1 LFRNLDK
8 NPFNTPPKQRIIA
21 DVNMRK
27 AVIVTIL
34 ILTIL
39 LTMVAGTQFVKAYP
53 QYERDAESLI
63 KISISSPENNELYN
77 TRNVK
82 LDFNITVGE
91 TTDHSLISN
100 ISYETDWQKENK
112 TIFSFDGYF
121 LRELMAQLSYPRTFF
136 TEPTSKLF
144 RSLELTDIP
153 EGNHSIIIYTTVWHY
168 SSIEKIKDVFEYYF
182 QYRDLT
188 MANRS
193 TTVFFAVD
201 TIAPKITVFSPKNM
215 TYDSSIIS
223 TDFKVE
229 ELFSKCSYR
238 LDGQDNVTTT
248 GNMTLTGLLNG
259 EHNITIYATD
269 TAGNTG
275 SSETIYFTI
284 AMPESFPTVVVVVV
298 SVVTLALAVAGLLV
312 YHKKRRR

>member
-1 LFRNLDK
+1 
-8 NPFNTPPKQRIIA
+8 
-21 DVNMRK
+21 MRK

-34 ILTIL
+34 ISTIL
-39 LTMVAGTQFVKAYP
+39 LTIIAGTQFVKAYP
-53 QYERDAESLI
+53 PYERDAESLI

-77 TRNVK
+77 TRTVK
-82 LDFNITVGE
+82 LDFNITLGE

-121 LRELMAQLSYPRTFF
+121 LRELMAQLVYPRTFV
-136 TEPTSKLF
+136 EPTSKLF

-168 SSIEKIKDVFEYYF
+168 SSIEKLEGTFEYYL

-188 MANRS
+188 MANNS
-193 TTVFFAVD
+193 ATVFFAVD

-215 TYDSSIIS
+215 TYDSNIIS
-223 TDFKVE
+223 TDFKIE
-229 ELFSKCSYR
+229 ELFSKCAYM
-238 LDGQDNVTTT
+238 LDGQDNVTIT
-248 GNMTLTGLLNG
+248 GNMTLAGLVNG
-259 EHNITIYATD
+259 EHNITFYATD

-275 SSETIYFTI
+275 SSETVYFTI
-284 AMPESFPTVVVVVV
+284 AMPEPFPTAFVVVVFVAAAV
-298 SVVTLALAVAGLLV
+298 LAVAGLLV
-312 YHKKRRR
+312 YHKKTQKRKIG

>member
-1 LFRNLDK
+1 
-8 NPFNTPPKQRIIA
+8 
-21 DVNMRK
+21 
-27 AVIVTIL
+27 
-34 ILTIL
+34 
-39 LTMVAGTQFVKAYP
+39 
-53 QYERDAESLI
+53 
-63 KISISSPENNELYN
+63 
-77 TRNVK
+77 
-82 LDFNITVGE
+82 
-91 TTDHSLISN
+91 
-100 ISYETDWQKENK
+100 
-112 TIFSFDGYF
+112 
-121 LRELMAQLSYPRTFF
+121 MAQLSYPRTFI
-136 TEPTSKLF
+136 EPTSKLF
-144 RSLELTDIP
+144 RSLELTDVP

-168 SSIEKIKDVFEYYF
+168 SSIEKLEDTFEYYL

-188 MANRS
+188 MANNS

-248 GNMTLTGLLNG
+248 GNMTLAGLLNG

-269 TAGNTG
+269 NAGNTG

-284 AMPESFPTVVVVVV
+284 AMPEPFPTAVVIVV
-298 SVVTLALAVAGLLV
+298 SVAAVALAVASLLV
-312 YHKKRRR
+312 YRKKHKKGKLGS

>member
-1 LFRNLDK
+1 
-8 NPFNTPPKQRIIA
+8 
-21 DVNMRK
+21 MRK

-34 ILTIL
+34 ISTIL
-39 LTMVAGTQFVKAYP
+39 LTIIAGTQFVKAYP
-53 QYERDAESLI
+53 PYERDAESLI

-77 TRNVK
+77 TRTAK

-121 LRELMAQLSYPRTFF
+121 LRELMAQLVYPRTFV
-136 TEPTSKLF
+136 EPTSKLF

-168 SSIEKIKDVFEYYF
+168 SSIEKLEGTFEYYL

-188 MANRS
+188 MANNS
-193 TTVFFAVD
+193 ATVFFAVD

-215 TYDSSIIS
+215 TYDSNIIS

-229 ELFSKCSYR
+229 ELFSKCAYM
-238 LDGQDNVTTT
+238 LDGQDNVTIT
-248 GNMTLTGLLNG
+248 GNMTLAGLVNG
-259 EHNITIYATD
+259 EHNITFYATD

-275 SSETIYFTI
+275 SSETVYFTI
-284 AMPESFPTVVVVVV
+284 AMPEPFPTAFVVVVFVAAAV
-298 SVVTLALAVAGLLV
+298 LAVAGLLV
-312 YHKKRRR
+312 YHKKTQKRKIG